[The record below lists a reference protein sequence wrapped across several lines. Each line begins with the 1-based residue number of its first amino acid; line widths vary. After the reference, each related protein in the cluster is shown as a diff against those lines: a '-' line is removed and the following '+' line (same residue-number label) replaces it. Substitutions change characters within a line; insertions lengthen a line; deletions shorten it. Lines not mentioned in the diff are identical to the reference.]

1 MRFDL
6 MRASLSSQMY
16 RKTKVVCTMGP
27 KCWSEEGLEA
37 LLDAGLGVARFNF
50 SHGEHAAHQE
60 VLDRFR
66 KVRSPKHV

>member
-1 MRFDL
+1 
-6 MRASLSSQMY
+6 
-16 RKTKVVCTMGP
+16 MGP
-27 KCWSEEGLEA
+27 KCWSEEGIGA

-66 KVRSPKHV
+66 KVVAERAAAGGKGQFAATLLDTKGPE